1 MLERDTVCPLG
12 NVQQRGGF
20 GGRLYGRREEE
31 IIWKAGAQNFRGG
44 YPNRENQYRRTE
56 TELGPMAVNE
66 EERRGGY

>member
-20 GGRLYGRREEE
+20 GGRLYGGREEE

-44 YPNRENQYRRTE
+44 YPNREN
-56 TELGPMAVNE
+56 
-66 EERRGGY
+66 